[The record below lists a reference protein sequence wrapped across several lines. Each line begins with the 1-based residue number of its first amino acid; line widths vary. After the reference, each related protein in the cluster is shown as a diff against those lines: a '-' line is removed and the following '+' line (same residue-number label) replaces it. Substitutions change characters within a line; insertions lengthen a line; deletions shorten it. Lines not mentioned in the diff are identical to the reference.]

1 MTVQIKRIYEPVAS
15 TDGTRVLVDRLWPR
29 GISRFDAKINLW
41 QKEVAPSTEL
51 RSWFGHRPERWKEFQ
66 KRYRAELKEN
76 PALEELRVLSRVKPM
91 TLLYAARDTEHTH
104 ALVVQSLLSQ
114 PPRKRRNMHAAT
126 TLGDRDG

>member
-66 KRYRAELKEN
+66 KRYRAELKDN
-76 PALEELRVLSRVKPM
+76 PALEELRVLSRMKRM

-114 PPRKRRNMHAAT
+114 PPRKRRNTHAT
-126 TLGDRDG
+126 TSGNRDG